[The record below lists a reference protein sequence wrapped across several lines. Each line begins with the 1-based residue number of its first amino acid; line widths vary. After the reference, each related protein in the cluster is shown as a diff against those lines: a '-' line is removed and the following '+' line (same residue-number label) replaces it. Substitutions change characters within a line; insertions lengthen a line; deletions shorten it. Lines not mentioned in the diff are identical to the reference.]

1 MQGKVSTGVAVALVL
16 LGIVLSAQS
25 TALNG
30 RAWAGADV
38 TVTAT
43 PVPILLFA
51 DDFGTYS
58 GRWRESFSAKA
69 TTAYRGETLW
79 MRVVSPGVAVW
90 SVPDFRVPLA
100 DFDIQVLVQFN
111 AGQSD
116 GQAGILFDYTD
127 DEHFTAVLLSA
138 EGRVHLLA
146 RDGQQW
152 RELASQER
160 LGSSTR
166 FGEPVLVQINRV
178 GVEDDALLT
187 VSVAGESVA
196 EFTLPA
202 LGQGRS
208 FGLIARAGRGYVDVS
223 FDDVI
228 VMAKRGGD

>member
-1 MQGKVSTGVAVALVL
+1 MQGKVSASAAVVLVL
-16 LGIVLSAQS
+16 LCILSARGA
-25 TALNG
+25 ALNE
-30 RAWAGADV
+30 RAWAEAEA

-69 TTAYRGETLW
+69 TAAYRDETLW

-90 SVPDFRVPLA
+90 SVPDFQAPLA
-100 DFDIQVLVQFN
+100 DFDIQVTVQFN

-116 GQAGILFDYTD
+116 GQAGILFGYAD

-138 EGRVHLLA
+138 EGRIYILA

-152 RELASQER
+152 EELTSQEG
-160 LGSSTR
+160 LISPVR
-166 FGEPVLVQINRV
+166 FGESVLVRINRV
-178 GVEDDALLT
+178 GVGNDALLT
-187 VSVAGESVA
+187 VTVAGEPVA

-202 LGQGRS
+202 IGQGRS

-223 FDDVI
+223 FDEV
-228 VMAKRGGD
+228 VVVTKRGED